1 MIDLPML
8 LTKVKD
14 HYVIQIRSQEVGE
27 TPHPPPMVPCCA
39 LEANGAA
46 LALARANDAE
56 EQVVARLGEVLF
68 AQLFQGPNHSLY
80 ARARA
85 ISESRS
91 ELIRLLLPMAP
102 GSPLQRIPWEL
113 LHDGQGFLARDLRHA
128 IVRYIEGV
136 QMVQTSALKQK
147 IRILVTTASP
157 SGLDKLD
164 SDAEI
169 HGVYAAY
176 KAHRRDIDF
185 KFYKNTS
192 LKALR
197 EVFQG
202 AALAEKPFHIWHHC
216 GHGGITRSSGSKEF
230 RLILEDN
237 RLAEPVGVEDILG
250 ILKKCPGLRVVV
262 LNVCSAGSEIGLA
275 PELARINVPSVLSF
289 SSKIGE
295 ARARRFSH
303 ALHRGLLN
311 QPIEVAVDTARASIC
326 DPGCEAWD
334 WSHLLLFSRRRD
346 KGPLRVPRTPQSI
359 NGKRKIDNDALNDLR
374 KALV

>member
-1 MIDLPML
+1 MIDLPVL

-14 HYVIQIRSQEVGE
+14 HYVIQIRSEEVGE
-27 TPHPPPMVPCCA
+27 TPQPPPMVPCCT

-68 AQLFQGPNHSLY
+68 AQLFQGPNHNLY

-113 LHDGQGFLARDLRHA
+113 LHDGQGFLARDLRCA
-128 IVRYIEGV
+128 IVRYIEGAQPV
-136 QMVQTSALKQK
+136 RTSALKPK

-157 SGLDKLD
+157 SSLDELD
-164 SDAEI
+164 LAAEI
-169 HGVYAAY
+169 RGIYAAY
-176 KAHRRDIDF
+176 KPYRRNVDF
-185 KFYKNTS
+185 KFYQNTS

-197 EVFQG
+197 EVLQG

-216 GHGGITRSSGSKEF
+216 GHGGITKSSGSEEF
-230 RLILEDN
+230 RLFLEQD
-237 RLAEPVGVEDILG
+237 RQAESVGVEDILG
-250 ILKKCPGLRVVV
+250 ILKKCPHLRVVV
-262 LNVCSAGSEIGLA
+262 LNVCSGGSTVGLA

-289 SSKIGE
+289 STKIGE
-295 ARARRFSH
+295 TRARRFSR

-326 DPGCEAWD
+326 DPGSETWD

-346 KGPLRVPRTPQSI
+346 KGPLCIPRIPGPI
-359 NGKRKIDNDALNDLR
+359 NDKRTVDNDTLNDLR
-374 KALV
+374 KTLS